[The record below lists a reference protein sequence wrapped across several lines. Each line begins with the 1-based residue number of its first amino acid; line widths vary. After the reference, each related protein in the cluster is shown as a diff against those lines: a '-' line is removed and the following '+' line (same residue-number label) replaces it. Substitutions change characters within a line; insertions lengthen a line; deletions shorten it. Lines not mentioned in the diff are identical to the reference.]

1 VIQQGLTGFVD
12 GEQFFDTIADDAIFE
27 FLYTAPGWP
36 HRVDGRE
43 NLMAIFSGYGN
54 RIALRS
60 ADELVVHKS
69 QDPRVV
75 ILEYAVHGTVLR
87 TGLDY
92 NNHFIPVI
100 TIEDYRGSENR
111 SLARLHGLLR
121 RHGSANRNGKLNR
134 RGCLQR
140 RNYIRPVGRIGES
153 VSRQFQVTK
162 VAGHVF
168 G

>member
-1 VIQQGLTGFVD
+1 MTTIYPDGAFKGLDPSFSVIQQGLTGFVD
-12 GEQFFDTIADDAIFE
+12 GQHFLGIIADNAIFE

-36 HRVDGRE
+36 QRIDGRD

-54 RIALRS
+54 MIALRS

-92 NNHFIPVI
+92 NNHFISVI
-100 TIEDYRGSENR
+100 AIEDRKIVHWRDYTDSYGAMAALTGTGN
-111 SLARLHGLLR
+111 
-121 RHGSANRNGKLNR
+121 
-134 RGCLQR
+134 
-140 RNYIRPVGRIGES
+140 
-153 VSRQFQVTK
+153 
-162 VAGHVF
+162 
-168 G
+168 

>member
-1 VIQQGLTGFVD
+1 MTTIYPDGTFKALDPFFNVIQQGLTGFVD

-36 HRVDGRE
+36 QRIDGRE

-54 RIALRS
+54 MIALRG

-92 NNHFIPVI
+92 NNHFISVI
-100 TIEDYRGSENR
+100 TIEGRKIAHWRDYMDSYGVKWTP
-111 SLARLHGLLR
+111 
-121 RHGSANRNGKLNR
+121 SAGPLVP
-134 RGCLQR
+134 GC
-140 RNYIRPVGRIGES
+140 
-153 VSRQFQVTK
+153 
-162 VAGHVF
+162 
-168 G
+168 